1 MSPSEIA
8 KARHFDRSQQFELLV
23 QGLSDYAIYMV
34 DPDGFIS
41 TWNAGAERIKG
52 YGASEIIGQ
61 HFSRFFTEEDQR
73 QGLPQKTISIAR
85 DAGRYEAEGWRIRKD
100 GGRFWAHSIIE
111 AIKDETGTIIGFG
124 KVTRDITDR
133 HEGQLALIESERRFR
148 LLVDSVVDY
157 AIYMLD
163 PSGVIT
169 NWNAGAARI
178 KGFSADEVVG
188 SHFSRFYTK
197 EDRSRGLPAIALET
211 ARREGK
217 FETEGWRLRKDGGRF
232 WASVVI
238 EPIRNETGELVGFA
252 KVTRDITERRSAQEA
267 LRESERQFRMLV
279 SAVIDY
285 ALFMLDP
292 NGVVVSWNSGAAK
305 IKGYRSEEVIG
316 SHFSRF
322 YTEEDR
328 LAGGP
333 ARALYTA
340 AHEGR
345 FEGEG
350 WRVRKDGTRF
360 WANVVLDAIR
370 DENGHLVGFAKI
382 TRDISERREAQ
393 IALQRAQQQLAH
405 AQKMEALGQLTGGI
419 AHDFNNLL
427 TIVGGQ
433 ARILKSQVTDPRGSK
448 ALASIEATVQRG
460 ASLTRQLL
468 GFSRMQRLEPQPV
481 SLDERLPGLQAMLS
495 TSLPV
500 NTRLIGGVLPDTWL
514 IMSDPNELEL
524 ALMNL
529 VLNARD
535 ALQGGGTITITADNV
550 TLTRED
556 NEEGLE
562 GDFVALS
569 VSDTGAGIPKDV
581 LSKVFDPFFTTKATG
596 KGTGLGLSQV
606 YGFAHQS
613 GGTVTIDSEVGKGT
627 RVTMILPRAGE
638 EPQTGA
644 APKDQPGERKHARIL
659 IVEDNP
665 DVTEVTAALVMQLGY
680 TIRLASSADA
690 AMRILEQESFDLV
703 FSDIMMPGD
712 IDGLEFAKLVRR
724 TWPSLPVLLASG
736 SNKRVEEAQ
745 GQFTTLQKPY
755 QTAELDRAM
764 QKLLLERS
772 ESLNRKNLV
781 DLQDAKRL
789 RAVKTDNDK

>member
-1 MSPSEIA
+1 MSLSDSA
-8 KARHFDRSQQFELLV
+8 KARQFDRGQQFELLV
-23 QGLSDYAIYMV
+23 QTLSDYAIYMI
-34 DPDGFIS
+34 DPDGFIA
-41 TWNAGAERIKG
+41 TWNAGARRIQG
-52 YGASEIIGQ
+52 YDAHEVIGQ
-61 HFSRFFTEEDQR
+61 HFSRFFSEDDQ
-73 QGLPQKTISIAR
+73 QQELPQKILSIAR
-85 DAGRYEAEGWRIRKD
+85 GVGRYETEGWLVRKD
-100 GGRFWAHSIIE
+100 RKQIWALSVIE
-111 AIKDETGTIIGFG
+111 AIRDDKGTLLGFG
-124 KVTRDITDR
+124 KVTRDITDQ
-133 HEGQLALIESERRFR
+133 HEGHQALIESERRFR

-238 EPIRNETGELVGFA
+238 EPIRNETGDLIGFA
-252 KVTRDITERRSAQEA
+252 KITRDITERRSAQEA

-292 NGVVVSWNSGAAK
+292 NGVVVSWNAGAEK
-305 IKGYRSEEVIG
+305 IKGYRAEEIIG

-322 YTEEDR
+322 YSEEDR
-328 LAGGP
+328 LTGMP
-333 ARALYTA
+333 ARALFTA
-340 AHEGR
+340 GNEGR

-350 WRVRKDGTRF
+350 WRIRKDGTRF

-370 DENGHLVGFAKI
+370 DEGGHLVGFAKI
-382 TRDISERREAQ
+382 TRDISERRDAQ
-393 IALQRAQQQLAH
+393 IALERAQQQLAH

-427 TIVGGQ
+427 TIVGGH
-433 ARILKSQVTDPRGSK
+433 ARILKSQVTSPRGTK
-448 ALASIEATVQRG
+448 AIESIDATVQRG

-468 GFSRMQRLEPQPV
+468 GFSRMQRLEPQPI
-481 SLDERLPGLQAMLS
+481 SLEERLPGLQSMLA
-495 TSLPV
+495 TSLPS
-500 NTRLIGGVLPDTWL
+500 NTHLINAVLPGTWM
-514 IMSDPNELEL
+514 IMSDANELEL

-529 VLNARD
+529 ILNARD
-535 ALQGGGTITITADNV
+535 ALQSGGTITITADNV
-550 TLTRED
+550 TLSRDESG
-556 NEEGLE
+556 EGLE
-562 GDFVALS
+562 GEFVALS

-581 LSKVFDPFFTTKATG
+581 IDKVFDPFFTTKATG

-613 GGTVTIDSEVGKGT
+613 GGMVSIDSEIGKGT
-627 RVTMILPRAGE
+627 SVTIVLPRAL
-638 EPQTGA
+638 PQGQTATGA
-644 APKDQPGERKHARIL
+644 KDQPAERKHARVL
-659 IVEDNP
+659 IIEDNP
-665 DVTEVTAALVMQLGY
+665 DVTEVTAALVTQLGY
-680 TIRLASSADA
+680 TIRLASNTDA
-690 AMRILEQESFDLV
+690 AQRILEQEAFDLV
-703 FSDIMMPGD
+703 FSDIMMPGKL
-712 IDGLEFAKLVRR
+712 DGLEFAKYIRR
-724 TWPSLPVLLASG
+724 TWPTLPVLLASG

-745 GQFTTLQKPY
+745 NHFTTLQKPY
-755 QTAELDRAM
+755 QIAELDRAM
-764 QKLLLERS
+764 QKLLQARS
-772 ESLNRKNLV
+772 ESLSDQNLV

-789 RAVKTDNDK
+789 RAVKTDKDK

>member
-1 MSPSEIA
+1 MSSSDIA
-8 KARHFDRSQQFELLV
+8 IRRHFDHGRQFELLV
-23 QGLSDYAIYMV
+23 KSLSDYAIYMI
-34 DPDGFIS
+34 DPDGFVS
-41 TWNAGAERIKG
+41 TWNAGARLIKG
-52 YGASEIIGQ
+52 YEEPEIIGQ
-61 HFSRFFTEEDQR
+61 HFSRFFSEEDQR
-73 QGLPQKTISIAR
+73 RGLPQNILSIAR
-85 DAGRYEAEGWRIRKD
+85 DAGRYEAEGWRVRKD
-100 GGRFWAHSIIE
+100 GNRFWALSVIQ
-111 AIKDETGTIIGFG
+111 AIRDDTGTLIGFG
-124 KVTRDITDR
+124 QVTSDITDKY
-133 HEGQLALIESERRFR
+133 ESNKALIESEQRFH

-178 KGFSADEVVG
+178 KGFPAKEVVG
-188 SHFSRFYTK
+188 THFSRFYTK
-197 EDRSRGLPAIALET
+197 EDRARGLPAIALET
-211 ARREGK
+211 ARSEGK

-238 EPIRNETGELVGFA
+238 EPIRNEAGDLVGFA

-285 ALFMLDP
+285 AIFMLDP
-292 NGVVVSWNSGAAK
+292 NGVVVSWNAGAEK
-305 IKGYRSEEVIG
+305 IKGYSPKEIIG

-333 ARALYTA
+333 ARAIHTA
-340 AHEGR
+340 THEGR

-370 DENGHLVGFAKI
+370 DETGHLIGFAKI
-382 TRDISERREAQ
+382 TRDITERRDAQ
-393 IALQRAQQQLAH
+393 IALQLAQEQLAH

-433 ARILKSQVTDPRGSK
+433 ARILKSQVTEPRGSK
-448 ALASIEATVQRG
+448 AIESIEATVQRG

-481 SLDERLPGLQAMLS
+481 SFAERLPGLQSMLA
-495 TSLPV
+495 TSLPA
-500 NTRLIGGVLPDTWL
+500 NTRLIGAVPPNTWSV
-514 IMSDPNELEL
+514 MADPNELEL
-524 ALMNL
+524 AIMNL

-535 ALQGGGTITITADNV
+535 ALSPGGCITISAENV
-550 TLTRED
+550 TLPAKGSPED
-556 NEEGLE
+556 PQGE
-562 GDFVALS
+562 FVALS
-569 VSDTGAGIPKDV
+569 VSDTGTGIPKDV
-581 LSKVFDPFFTTKATG
+581 IKKVFDPFFTTKASG

-613 GGTVTIDSEVGKGT
+613 GGRVAIDSEVGVGT
-627 RVTMILPRAGE
+627 RVTMYLPRAFPE
-638 EPQTGA
+638 AQKAEAT
-644 APKDQPGERKHARIL
+644 KDQPGPRGKARIL
-659 IVEDNP
+659 VIEDNP
-665 DVTEVTAALVMQLGY
+665 DVTEVTAALIMQLGH
-680 TIRLASSADA
+680 TVQLASNTEDA
-690 AMRILEQESFDLV
+690 LRFLEEEAFDLV
-703 FSDIMMPGD
+703 FSDIMMPGAM
-712 IDGLEFAKLVRR
+712 DGLEFAKYIRR
-724 TWPSLPVLLASG
+724 TWPGLPVILASG

-745 GQFTTLQKPY
+745 GQFITLQKPY
-755 QTAELDRAM
+755 QMAELDRAM
-764 QKLLLERS
+764 QSLLQARS
-772 ESLNRKNLV
+772 EQLQNRNLV

-789 RAVKTDNDK
+789 RAAKTDKS

>member
-1 MSPSEIA
+1 MSSPDIA
-8 KARHFDRSQQFELLV
+8 RLHQFDQGRQFELLV
-23 QGLSDYAIYMV
+23 KTLSDYAIYMV
-34 DPDGFIS
+34 DPDGFIA
-41 TWNAGAERIKG
+41 TWNTGARLIKG
-52 YGASEIIGQ
+52 YQESEIIGQ
-61 HFSRFFTEEDQR
+61 HFSRFFSDADQR
-73 QGLPQKTISIAR
+73 QGLPQKILSIAR
-85 DAGRYEAEGWRIRKD
+85 DAGRYEAEGWRVRKD
-100 GGRFWAHSIIE
+100 GSRFWALSVIQAIRDE
-111 AIKDETGTIIGFG
+111 AGTLLGFG
-124 KVTRDITDR
+124 KVTRDITDKY
-133 HEGQLALIESERRFR
+133 ESNKALMESEQRFH

-178 KGFSADEVVG
+178 KGFPAKEVVG
-188 SHFSRFYTK
+188 THFSRFYTK
-197 EDRSRGLPAIALET
+197 EDRARGLPAIALET
-211 ARREGK
+211 ARSEGK

-238 EPIRNETGELVGFA
+238 EPIRNEAGDLVGFA
-252 KVTRDITERRSAQEA
+252 KITRDITERRSAQEA

-292 NGVVVSWNSGAAK
+292 NGVIVSWNAGAEK
-305 IKGYRSEEVIG
+305 IKGYSPKEIIG

-333 ARALYTA
+333 ARAIHTA

-370 DENGHLVGFAKI
+370 DETGHLIGFAKI
-382 TRDISERREAQ
+382 TRDITERRDAQ
-393 IALQRAQQQLAH
+393 IALQRAQEQLAH

-427 TIVGGQ
+427 MIVGGQ
-433 ARILKSQVTDPRGSK
+433 ARILKSKVTEPRGTK
-448 ALASIEATVQRG
+448 AIESIEATVQRG

-481 SLDERLPGLQAMLS
+481 SLSERLPGLQSMLA
-495 TSLPV
+495 TSLPA
-500 NTRLIGGVLPDTWL
+500 NTRLNGAVLPDTW
-514 IMSDPNELEL
+514 MVMADPNELEL

-535 ALQGGGTITITADNV
+535 ALPLGGCITISADNV
-550 TLTRED
+550 TLPADGSSEEPKRE
-556 NEEGLE
+556 
-562 GDFVALS
+562 FIALS

-581 LSKVFDPFFTTKATG
+581 INKVFDPFFTTKATG

-613 GGTVTIDSEVGKGT
+613 GGTVSIDSEVGAGT
-627 RVTMILPRAGE
+627 RVTMFLPRAFPE
-638 EPQTGA
+638 ARKAEA
-644 APKDQPGERKHARIL
+644 AKDQPGPRGKARIL
-659 IVEDNP
+659 VIEDNP
-665 DVTEVTAALVMQLGY
+665 DVTEVTAALIMQLGH
-680 TIRLASSADA
+680 TVQLASNTNDA
-690 AMRILEQESFDLV
+690 LRILEQEAFDLV
-703 FSDIMMPGD
+703 FSDIMMPGAM
-712 IDGLEFAKLVRR
+712 DGLEFAEFIRR
-724 TWPSLPVLLASG
+724 TWPGLPVILASG
-736 SNKRVEEAQ
+736 SNKRVEQAQ
-745 GQFTTLQKPY
+745 GQFVTLQKPY
-755 QTAELDRAM
+755 QISELDRAI
-764 QKLLLERS
+764 QNLLQARS
-772 ESLNRKNLV
+772 KQLQNWNLV

-789 RAVKTDNDK
+789 RAAKTDKS

>member
-1 MSPSEIA
+1 MSSPDNA
-8 KARHFDRSQQFELLV
+8 GVRHFDRGQQFELLV
-23 QGLSDYAIYMV
+23 QALSDYAIYMI

-41 TWNAGAERIKG
+41 TWNAGARRIKG
-52 YGASEIIGQ
+52 YEESEIVGK
-61 HFSRFFTEEDQR
+61 HFSCFFSEEDQR
-73 QGLPQKTISIAR
+73 RGLPQKTLSIALE
-85 DAGRYEAEGWRIRKD
+85 AGRYESEGWRIRKD
-100 GGRFWAHSIIE
+100 GKRFWALSVIE
-111 AIKDETGTIIGFG
+111 AIKDDQGTLLGFG

-133 HEGQLALIESERRFR
+133 HEGQQALVESERRFR

-163 PSGVIT
+163 LSGVIT

-178 KGFSADEVVG
+178 KGFRADEVVG

-238 EPIRNETGELVGFA
+238 EPIRNETGELIGFA

-267 LRESERQFRMLV
+267 LRDSERQFRLLV

-292 NGVVVSWNSGAAK
+292 NGVVINWNKGAEK
-305 IKGYRSEEVIG
+305 IKGYRSDEVVG

-328 LAGGP
+328 LAGVP
-333 ARALYTA
+333 ARALYEA

-360 WANVVLDAIR
+360 WANVVLDPIR
-370 DENGHLVGFAKI
+370 DESGHLIGFAKI
-382 TRDISERREAQ
+382 TRDITERRDAQ

-427 TIVGGQ
+427 TIIGGQ
-433 ARILKSQVTDPRGSK
+433 ARILKSQVTEPRGSK
-448 ALASIEATVQRG
+448 AIGSIEATVQRG

-481 SLDERLPGLQAMLS
+481 SLEERLPGLQSMLA
-495 TSLPV
+495 TSMPA
-500 NTRLIGGVLPDTWL
+500 NTRLIGDVLPGTWM

-535 ALQGGGTITITADNV
+535 ALQAGGIITITAENL
-550 TLTRED
+550 TLSGDET
-556 NEEGLE
+556 EEGLKGE
-562 GDFVALS
+562 FVALS

-581 LSKVFDPFFTTKATG
+581 LKKVFDPFFTTKAAG

-613 GGTVTIDSEVGKGT
+613 GGTVTIDSEVGNGT
-627 RVTMILPRAGE
+627 RVTMFLPRAHPEGQK
-638 EPQTGA
+638 EPIA
-644 APKDQPGERKHARIL
+644 KDQPSERHRARIL
-659 IVEDNP
+659 IIEDNP
-665 DVTEVTAALVMQLGY
+665 DVTEVTAALIMQLGY
-680 TIRLASSADA
+680 TIRLAGSADA
-690 AMRILEQESFDLV
+690 ALRILEQESFDLV
-703 FSDIMMPGD
+703 FSDIMMPGEM
-712 IDGLEFAKLVRR
+712 DGLEFAKLIRS
-724 TWPSLPVLLASG
+724 TWPTLPVLLASG

-745 GQFTTLQKPY
+745 GHFTTLQKPY
-755 QTAELDRAM
+755 QITELDRAV
-764 QKLLLERS
+764 QKLLHARS
-772 ESLNRKNLV
+772 AGLSGQNLV

-789 RAVKTDNDK
+789 RAVRTEKDK